1 MINVLFGSEGIN
13 QVVGCIGDW
22 IGALPKDARE
32 KLKVFLYD
40 DMCHL
45 VSTF

>member
-1 MINVLFGSEGIN
+1 M
-13 QVVGCIGDW
+13 QVIGCIGDG

-45 VSTF
+45 VREAAKKKKGSGH